1 MDERGPEQDEPA
13 SSTRN
18 EVNGPV
24 GGDLVQAGRVT
35 GGIHFHRSADA
46 VSPPRRDPWLVL
58 CGLLCVLVPVLEA
71 FLAIVLAVGGLLDTV
86 TVRDFARLGVPAI
99 VQVAIRHRLLGARRQ
114 AVWGSVLA
122 GSLPLWVSIGIG
134 HLAHGVHP
142 VAALAL
148 CGPVTIAA
156 LLAATRVLRGGFRRR
171 QWSAA
176 VAGVAAAVWF
186 AVGSPSIVEAVPTS
200 GVLLW
205 ILVVAV
211 FLAEVVFPVLV
222 TVIGPGRSA
231 AWVLIGWVLGAGVA
245 FAIDILLD
253 EVRVPWAGGSYLLA
267 VLLRAGPMT
276 AVVVVGVL
284 LSTRGRPEIR

>member
-24 GGDLVQAGRVT
+24 SGNLVQAGWVT
-35 GGIHFHRSADA
+35 GGVHFHQSADA
-46 VSPPRRDPWLVL
+46 VPPPPPRRDPWLVL
-58 CGLLCVLVPVLEA
+58 CGLLCIPVPVLGA
-71 FLAIVLAVGGLLDTV
+71 FLVVVLTVGGLPPTF
-86 TVRDFARLGVPAI
+86 TVRDFAQLGVPAI
-99 VQVAIRHRLLGARRQ
+99 VQVAIGHRLLGARRQ

-122 GSLPLWVSIGIG
+122 GSLPLWITIGIG
-134 HLAHGVHP
+134 HLAYP
-142 VAALAL
+142 ATALAL
-148 CGPVTIAA
+148 CGPVTVAA
-156 LLAATRVLRGGFRRR
+156 LLAATRVLRGGHRRR
-171 QWSAA
+171 QWSTA
-176 VAGVAAAVWF
+176 VAGVAGAVWF
-186 AVGSPSIVEAVPTS
+186 AVDSPSIVEAVPTS

-211 FLAEVVFPVLV
+211 FLAEVAFPALV

-231 AWVLIGWVLGAGVA
+231 AWVLTGWVLGAGIA

-253 EVRVPWAGGSYLLA
+253 EVLVPWAGGSYLLA
-267 VLLRAGPMT
+267 VLLRVGPMT
-276 AVVVVGVL
+276 AMVVVGVL